1 MARDPSVAQNVTIRQ
16 VVLNTDEVPG
26 GGATF
31 NDLRPPR
38 INANGA
44 IVFEDGFRTAIYTIP
59 RGRAVRESILDEAI
73 YLHGRLGH

>member
-16 VVLNTDEVPG
+16 VVPNTDEVPG

-38 INANGA
+38 INANAA
-44 IVFEDGFRTAIYTIP
+44 IVFQDGFGTAVYTTP
-59 RGRAVRESILDEAI
+59 RGRAVRESILHGPFS
-73 YLHGRLGH
+73 LHGRLGH